1 MPEQQQ
7 QMYNV
12 TVVTIPGNGARTVSV
27 MPSTDGTAPTVGDL
41 VSQENLHGRNI
52 FVNGQGV
59 SPDQFSSTAL
69 DSGLE
74 IFATGTVKGN

>member
-27 MPSTDGTAPTVGDL
+27 SPSADGSVPTVGDL